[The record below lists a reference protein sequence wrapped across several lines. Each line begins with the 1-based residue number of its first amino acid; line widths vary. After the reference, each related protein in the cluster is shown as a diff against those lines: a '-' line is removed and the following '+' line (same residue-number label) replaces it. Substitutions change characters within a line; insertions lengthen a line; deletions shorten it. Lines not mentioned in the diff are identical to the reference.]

1 MIGPAE
7 ALSRVLTPVPPAKPS
22 SVKRLGEIQRR
33 IPDAA
38 DIILLGDSLAAAWPD
53 ALVAEAFPDRRVWN
67 FGLPG
72 DRIQN
77 TLWRLET
84 VATEHLRPREVVLL
98 LGTNNLGD
106 GDAAGEIAQG
116 LTTLRGRIAELW
128 GGPRVI
134 LITIPRRGEAPG
146 FREETRLAIRDQLA
160 GDVAAMADTI
170 VVDADDILAA
180 GRGEASSL
188 LPDLLHISEAGYA
201 RLSAALRVLTQ
212 AREEPHRSRPASGG

>member
-1 MIGPAE
+1 MSGLAADAP
-7 ALSRVLTPVPPAKPS
+7 SRVQNPVPPAKPS

-38 DIILLGDSLAAAWPD
+38 DVILLGDSLVAAWPD
-53 ALVAEAFPDRRVWN
+53 ALVAEAFPNRRVWN

-84 VATEHLRPREVVLL
+84 VATAHLRPREVVLL

-106 GDAAGEIAQG
+106 GDAADAIANG
-116 LTTLRGRIAELW
+116 LVTLVGRIAELW
-128 GGPRVI
+128 GGPRIV
-134 LITIPRRGEAPG
+134 LVTTPRRGDLPG
-146 FREETRLAIRDQLA
+146 FRNETRLAIRDQLSR
-160 GDVAAMADTI
+160 DMAAMGGTI
-170 VVDADDILAA
+170 LVDADDVFAE
-180 GRGEASSL
+180 GQDEASSL

-201 RLSAALRVLTQ
+201 RLSAALRVLTP
-212 AREEPHRSRPASGG
+212 AREEPRQSRPA